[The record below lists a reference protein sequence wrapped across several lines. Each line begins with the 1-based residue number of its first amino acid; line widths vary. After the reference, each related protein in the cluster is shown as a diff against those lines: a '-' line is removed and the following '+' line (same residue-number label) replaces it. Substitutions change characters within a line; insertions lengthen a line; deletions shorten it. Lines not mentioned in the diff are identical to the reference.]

1 MSPSSPLTFTACLA
15 FSMAALSAAAAD
27 PKPAA
32 AADGLPLKKVVLF
45 TSGVGFFQHAGQVTG
60 DASVEMKFAA
70 DDVNDLL
77 KSMVLEDLG
86 GGTVATVSYASRDPI
101 TKTLGTFA
109 VNLTDNPSLGQIL
122 GRLRGEKI
130 EVDAATPAAGTIVGV
145 EKRTVS
151 AGENRTVEKEFI
163 TLLTADGLKTLA
175 LDTITRI
182 KLVDPRLQGELEK
195 ALAVLA
201 MGHDNDKKAVRLEFR
216 GQGQRDV
223 RVGYVRE
230 SPLWKTSYRLVVD
243 DAADGDRKQQAL
255 LQGWAIV
262 ENTTDQDWK
271 DVRMELVSGRPISF
285 TMDLYQPLY
294 VPRPQVM
301 PELYASL
308 LPQVYG
314 RSLADATLEFERAK
328 EGEAKGD
335 AQRGMLAERS
345 ESKRQLGAAPAQ
357 ATDPAAAPRA
367 PGAARR
373 EARKAAE
380 DRDGTFAAIDGIQ
393 SVAAGTNLGELFRY
407 AIEKPVTI
415 ERQRSAMLP
424 IVGEKVDAEKVAIYD
439 DRVLAKH
446 PLSGLRLV
454 NSTKLDLMQGP
465 VTVFE
470 AGAYAGDARIE
481 DMAPGS
487 ERLISYAVNLDVEV
501 NPRMEQAP
509 EEIVSVKIAK
519 GTLVATRK
527 FARKKV
533 FEIKNSGTRAV
544 KLLVEHPREGGWNLV
559 DPRQPAATTRD
570 RHRFALVAEPG
581 RPTKLEVAEERPDV
595 QHVALTNL
603 DDNLILFYSRA
614 KVTSPVVKEALEQVI
629 AKKRAIAEIVRARQE
644 KEREIQ
650 VVEQEQNRIRQ
661 NMAQLDRTNEL
672 YAKYV
677 KKFAEQEDR
686 VETLRRE
693 ITALIQQEQE
703 ARKTLDEYL
712 LKMDLN

>member
-1 MSPSSPLTFTACLA
+1 MSPVS
-15 FSMAALSAAAAD
+15 ALSFALCVGLSLAAFANTPASAAD
-27 PKPAA
+27 PQPAA
-32 AADGLPLKKVVLF
+32 GADALPLEKVVLF

-60 DASVEMKFAA
+60 DTSVEMKFAA

-86 GGTVATVSYASRDPI
+86 GGTVSTVSYASRDPI

-130 EVDAATPAAGTIVGV
+130 EVEAATPVTGTIVGV
-145 EKRTVS
+145 EKRTVP
-151 AGENRTVEKEFI
+151 AGENKTVEKEFI

-182 KLVDPRLQGELEK
+182 RLVDPRLQAELEK

-201 MGHDNDKKAVRLEFR
+201 LGHDNDKKGVKLEFR
-216 GQGQRDV
+216 GQGQRKV
-223 RVGYVRE
+223 RVGYVQE

-243 DAADGDRKQQAL
+243 DAAAGDNKQTAL

-285 TMDLYQPLY
+285 RMDLYQPLY

-308 LPQVYG
+308 MPQLYG
-314 RSLADATLEFERAK
+314 QSLTDAERQFEKAAAEGR
-328 EGEAKGD
+328 GEAL
-335 AQRGMLAERS
+335 ARRGRMAAEGAGRALAA
-345 ESKRQLGAAPAQ
+345 GAPP
-357 ATDPAAAPRA
+357 PAAAMPGRA
-367 PGAARR
+367 AGKDGRDAALSI
-373 EARKAAE
+373 AS
-380 DRDGTFAAIDGIQ
+380 IQ
-393 SVAAGTNLGELFRY
+393 SVAAGANLGELFRY
-407 AIEKPVTI
+407 SIEQPVTI

-424 IVGEKVDAEKVAIYD
+424 IVGEKVEAEKVAIYD
-439 DRVLAKH
+439 ERVLAKH

-454 NSTKLDLMQGP
+454 NSTKLNLMQGP

-487 ERLISYAVNLDVEV
+487 ERLVSYAIDLDVEV
-501 NPRMEQAP
+501 NPRMEQAA

-519 GTLVATRK
+519 GTLIATRK
-527 FARKKV
+527 YARKKV
-533 FEIKNSGTRAV
+533 FEIKNSGDKPV
-544 KLLVEHPREGGWNLV
+544 KLLVEHPRDGGWNLV
-559 DPRQPAATTRD
+559 APKEPAETTRD
-570 RHRFALVAEPG
+570 RYRFAVVAEPG
-581 RPTKLEVAEERPDV
+581 KPAKLDVAEERPDV

-614 KVTSPVVKEALEQVI
+614 KVTSPAVKEALEQVI
-629 AKKRAIAEIVRARQE
+629 AKKRAIEAIVQARQE

-677 KKFAEQEDR
+677 KKFAAQEDR
-686 VETLRRE
+686 VEALRKE
-693 ITALIQQEQE
+693 ITALIRQEQE
-703 ARKTLDEYL
+703 ARKALDEFL
-712 LKMDLN
+712 LKLELN

>member
-1 MSPSSPLTFTACLA
+1 MSFTHFLTLALCLGLSLAACA
-15 FSMAALSAAAAD
+15 SATAAD
-27 PKPAA
+27 PQPAA
-32 AADGLPLKKVVLF
+32 EALPLKKVVLF
-45 TSGVGFFQHAGQVTG
+45 TSGVGFFQHAGTVTD
-60 DASVEMKFAA
+60 DATVEMKFAA
-70 DDVNDLL
+70 DDINDLL

-86 GGTVATVSYASRDPI
+86 GGTVSTVSYASRDPI

-122 GRLRGEKI
+122 ARLRGEKI
-130 EVDAATPAAGTIVGV
+130 EVDAAAPAAGTIVGV
-145 EKRTVS
+145 EKRTVP
-151 AGENRTVEKEFI
+151 AGENKTVEKEFV
-163 TLLTADGLKTLA
+163 TLLTAEGLKTIA

-201 MGHDNDKKAVRLEFR
+201 LGHDNDKKAVTLQFA
-216 GQGQRDV
+216 GKGPRDV
-223 RVGYVRE
+223 RVGYVQE

-243 DAADGDRKQQAL
+243 DAAAGDAKAKAL

-271 DVRMELVSGRPISF
+271 DVTMTLVSGRPISF

-308 LPQVYG
+308 MPQLYG
-314 RSLADATLEFERAK
+314 QDLESDAEEFRRAARDRSRGDMLGGGKQDGRFNGRELAKAA
-328 EGEAKGD
+328 
-335 AQRGMLAERS
+335 
-345 ESKRQLGAAPAQ
+345 AAPA
-357 ATDPAAAPRA
+357 
-367 PGAARR
+367 ARMPM
-373 EARKAAE
+373 ADKAAE
-380 DRDGTFAAIDGIQ
+380 REQRMREGAASIQ
-393 SVAAGTNLGELFRY
+393 SMAAGSNLGELFRY
-407 AIEKPVTI
+407 EITKPVTI

-424 IVGEKVDAEKVAIYD
+424 IAGETVEVEKVAIYD

-465 VTVFE
+465 VTVYE

-487 ERLISYAVNLDVEV
+487 ERLVSYAVDLDVEV
-501 NPRMEQAP
+501 NPRMEQKP
-509 EEIVSVKIAK
+509 EEIVAVKIAK

-527 FARKKV
+527 YARTKA
-533 FEIKNSGTRAV
+533 FEIKNSSAKPV
-544 KLLVEHPREGGWNLV
+544 KLLVEHPREDGWNLV
-559 DPRQPAATTRD
+559 APKEAAETTRD
-570 RHRFALVAEPG
+570 RYRFAVTAEPG
-581 RPTKLEVAEERPDV
+581 KPAKLEVAEEQQGV
-595 QHVALTNL
+595 QHVALTNI
-603 DDNLILFYSRA
+603 DDNTILFYVRA
-614 KVTSPVVKEALEQVI
+614 KATSPKVKEALEQVI
-629 AKKRAIAEIVRARQE
+629 AKKRAIEEIVRKRQE
-644 KEREIQ
+644 REREIQ

-686 VETLRRE
+686 VEALRKE
-693 ITALIQQEQE
+693 IADLVTQEQE
-703 ARKTLDEYL
+703 ARQDLDEYL
-712 LKMDLN
+712 LTVTLE

>member
-1 MSPSSPLTFTACLA
+1 MSPAHAFARALCLGLSLAGAPA
-15 FSMAALSAAAAD
+15 FAADPQPVAAAAQ
-27 PKPAA
+27 
-32 AADGLPLKKVVLF
+32 LPLKKVVLF
-45 TSGVGFFQHAGQVTG
+45 TSGVGFFQHAGKVTG

-70 DDVNDLL
+70 ERINDLL

-86 GGTVATVSYASRDPI
+86 GGTVSTVSYASRDPI

-122 GRLRGEKI
+122 GRLRGERI
-130 EVDAATPAAGTIVGV
+130 EVDAAAPAAGTIVGV
-145 EKRTVS
+145 EKRTVP
-151 AGENRTVEKEFI
+151 AGGDKTVEKEFI

-201 MGHDNDKKAVRLEFR
+201 LGNDNDKKAVTLEFR
-216 GQGQRDV
+216 GPGPRDV
-223 RVGYVRE
+223 RVGYVQE

-243 DAADGDRKQQAL
+243 DAAEAGQDKKQKAL

-271 DVRMELVSGRPISF
+271 DVSMELVSGRPISF

-294 VPRPQVM
+294 VPRPQVL

-308 LPQVYG
+308 MPQLYG
-314 RSLADATLEFERAK
+314 QDLADADRQFRRADEK
-328 EGEAKGD
+328 KRLAMPGRKAGEQLGQSA
-335 AQRGMLAERS
+335 AREYELAERAAATAAPS
-345 ESKRQLGAAPAQ
+345 AKAAADGNFAGAA
-357 ATDPAAAPRA
+357 
-367 PGAARR
+367 
-373 EARKAAE
+373 
-380 DRDGTFAAIDGIQ
+380 GIQ
-393 SVAAGTNLGELFRY
+393 SLAQGVNLGELFRY
-407 AIEKPVTI
+407 RIEKPVTI

-424 IVGEKVDAEKVAIYD
+424 IVGEKVEAEKVAIYND
-439 DRVLAKH
+439 AVLAKH

-454 NSTKLDLMQGP
+454 NSTQLNLMQGP

-487 ERLISYAVNLDVEV
+487 ERLISYAVDLDVEV
-501 NPRMEQAP
+501 NPRMEQRP
-509 EEIVSVKIAK
+509 EEIVAVKIAK

-527 FARKKV
+527 YARTKV
-533 FEIKNSGTRAV
+533 FEIKNSSEKPV

-559 DPRQPAATTRD
+559 DPQQPAETTRD
-570 RHRFALVAEPG
+570 RYRFAVVAEPG
-581 RPTKLEVAEERPDV
+581 KPVKFDVAEERPDV

-614 KVTSPVVKEALEQVI
+614 KVTSPAVKEALEQVI
-629 AKKRAIAEIVRARQE
+629 AKKRAIGEVVRAKQE
-644 KEREIQ
+644 REREIQ

-677 KKFAEQEDR
+677 RKFAEQEDR
-686 VETLRRE
+686 VEALRKE
-693 ITALIQQEQE
+693 ITDLVRKEQE
-703 ARKTLDEYL
+703 ARKALDEYL
-712 LKMDLN
+712 LTVTLE

>member
-1 MSPSSPLTFTACLA
+1 MSPVQLLALALCLGCSLTA
-15 FSMAALSAAAAD
+15 FSNTPAAAAD
-27 PKPAA
+27 PQPAA
-32 AADGLPLKKVVLF
+32 AADALPLEKVVLF
-45 TSGVGFFQHAGQVTG
+45 TSGVGFFQHAGKVTD

-70 DDVNDLL
+70 ADVNDLL

-86 GGTVATVSYASRDPI
+86 GGTVSTVSYASRDPI

-109 VNLTDNPSLGQIL
+109 VNLTDDPSLGQIL

-130 EVDAATPAAGTIVGV
+130 EVDAATPASGTIVGV
-145 EKRTVS
+145 EKRTVP
-151 AGENRTVEKEFI
+151 AGENKTVDKEFI
-163 TLLTADGLKTLA
+163 TLLTAEGLKTLA

-201 MGHDNDKKAVRLEFR
+201 LGHDNDKKAVKLEFR
-216 GQGQRDV
+216 GKGPRDV
-223 RVGYVRE
+223 RVGYVQE

-243 DAADGDRKQQAL
+243 DAADAGPDKKPKAL

-308 LPQVYG
+308 MPQLYG
-314 RSLADATLEFERAK
+314 QSLADANVEFERAK
-328 EGEAKGD
+328 AGALQGEA
-335 AQRGMLAERS
+335 LARRAR
-345 ESKRQLGAAPAQ
+345 KADGRQPAAPA
-357 ATDPAAAPRA
+357 AAAPMAESRA
-367 PGAARR
+367 AAD
-373 EARKAAE
+373 AE
-380 DRDGTFAAIDGIQ
+380 FAAMESIQ
-393 SVAAGTNLGELFRY
+393 SVAAGANLGELFRY
-407 AIEKPVTI
+407 AIDKPVTI

-424 IVGEKVDAEKVAIYD
+424 IVGEKVEAEKVAIYD
-439 DRVLAKH
+439 ERVLAKH

-454 NSTKLDLMQGP
+454 NSTKLNLMQGP

-487 ERLISYAVNLDVEV
+487 ERLVSYAVDLDCEV
-501 NPRMEQAP
+501 NPRLEQQP

-519 GTLVATRK
+519 GTLIATRK
-527 FARKKV
+527 YARKKV
-533 FEIKNSGTRAV
+533 FEIKNSNEKPV

-559 DPRQPAATTRD
+559 DPKQPAETTRD
-570 RHRFALVAEPG
+570 RYRFAVMAEPG
-581 RPTKLEVAEERPDV
+581 KPVKLEVAEERPDV

-614 KVTSPVVKEALEQVI
+614 KVTSPAVKQALEQVI
-629 AKKRAIAEIVRARQE
+629 AKKRAVEEVVRARQE

-686 VETLRRE
+686 VETLRKE
-693 ITALIQQEQE
+693 ITALVQQEQE
-703 ARKTLDEYL
+703 ARKALDEFL
-712 LKMDLN
+712 LTMELN

>member
-1 MSPSSPLTFTACLA
+1 MSPVSALA
-15 FSMAALSAAAAD
+15 VCVGLSLAAFANTPASAAD
-27 PKPAA
+27 PRPAA
-32 AADGLPLKKVVLF
+32 GADALPLEKVVLF

-86 GGTVATVSYASRDPI
+86 GGTVSTVSYASRDPI

-130 EVDAATPAAGTIVGV
+130 EVDAATPATGTIVGV
-145 EKRTVS
+145 EKRTVP
-151 AGENRTVEKEFI
+151 AGENKTVEKEFI

-182 KLVDPRLQGELEK
+182 RLVDPRLQAELEK

-201 MGHDNDKKAVRLEFR
+201 LGHDNDKKGVKLEFR
-216 GQGQRDV
+216 GQGQRKV
-223 RVGYVRE
+223 RVGYVQE

-243 DAADGDRKQQAL
+243 DAAAGDKKQTAL

-271 DVRMELVSGRPISF
+271 DVRMDLVSGRPISF
-285 TMDLYQPLY
+285 RMDLYQPLY

-308 LPQVYG
+308 MPQLYG
-314 RSLADATLEFERAK
+314 QSLADAQRQFEKAAAADGR
-328 EGEAKGD
+328 GEAL
-335 AQRGMLAERS
+335 ARRGRMAKDGALAE
-345 ESKRQLGAAPAQ
+345 GAP
-357 ATDPAAAPRA
+357 PAAAAPMSGIAAGKADRA
-367 PGAARR
+367 G
-373 EARKAAE
+373 
-380 DRDGTFAAIDGIQ
+380 DFAIASIQ
-393 SVAAGTNLGELFRY
+393 SVAAGANLGELFRY
-407 AIEKPVTI
+407 SIEQPVTI

-424 IVGEKVDAEKVAIYD
+424 IVGEKVEAEKVAIYD
-439 DRVLAKH
+439 ERVLAKH

-454 NSTKLDLMQGP
+454 NSTKLNLMQGP

-487 ERLISYAVNLDVEV
+487 ERLVSYAIDLDVEV
-501 NPRMEQAP
+501 NPRMEQAA

-519 GTLVATRK
+519 GTLIATRK
-527 FARKKV
+527 YARKKV
-533 FEIKNSGTRAV
+533 FEIKNSGDKPV
-544 KLLVEHPREGGWNLV
+544 KLLVEHPRDGGWNLV
-559 DPRQPAATTRD
+559 APKEPAETTRD
-570 RHRFALVAEPG
+570 RYRFAVVAEPG
-581 RPTKLEVAEERPDV
+581 KPAKLDVAEERPDV

-614 KVTSPVVKEALEQVI
+614 KVTSPAVKEALEQVI
-629 AKKRAIAEIVRARQE
+629 AKKRAIEQIVRVRQE

-686 VETLRRE
+686 VEALRQE
-693 ITALIQQEQE
+693 ITALIRQEQE
-703 ARKTLDEYL
+703 ARKALDEFV
-712 LKMDLN
+712 LKMELE

>member
-1 MSPSSPLTFTACLA
+1 
-15 FSMAALSAAAAD
+15 
-27 PKPAA
+27 PAP
-32 AADGLPLKKVVLF
+32 ADGLPLKKVVLF

-60 DASVEMKFAA
+60 DAAVEMKVAA

-86 GGTVATVSYASRDPI
+86 GGTVSTVSYASRDPI

-130 EVDAATPAAGTIVGV
+130 EVDAAAPAAGTIVGV
-145 EKRTVS
+145 EKRTVP
-151 AGENRTVEKEFI
+151 AGDNKTVEKEFI

-223 RVGYVRE
+223 RVGYVQE

-243 DAADGDRKQQAL
+243 DAADGDKKQQAL

-314 RSLADATLEFERAK
+314 QSLADATLQFERAK
-328 EGEAKGD
+328 AGEAKGD
-335 AQRGMLAERS
+335 AQRGLPADKS
-345 ESKRQLGAAPAQ
+345 ELKRQM
-357 ATDPAAAPRA
+357 AAAPHA
-367 PGAARR
+367 PGAAGR
-373 EARKAAE
+373 EASDRKAAA
-380 DRDGTFAAIDGIQ
+380 DRDGTFAAIDSIQ

-446 PLSGLRLV
+446 PLSGLRLM

-501 NPRMEQAP
+501 NPRMEQSP

-527 FARKKV
+527 FARRKV
-533 FEIKNSGTRAV
+533 FEIKNSGTKAV
-544 KLLVEHPREGGWNLV
+544 KLLVEYPREGGWNLV
-559 DPRQPAATTRD
+559 DPKQPAETTRD
-570 RHRFALVAEPG
+570 RHRFTLVAEPG

-595 QHVALTNL
+595 QHVALSNL

-614 KVTSPVVKEALEQVI
+614 KVASPAVKEALEQVI
-629 AKKRAIAEIVRARQE
+629 AKKRAVAEAVRAKQE

-677 KKFAEQEDR
+677 KKFAEQEER

-703 ARKTLDEYL
+703 ARKSLDEYL
-712 LKMDLN
+712 LKIDLS

>member
-1 MSPSSPLTFTACLA
+1 MSPFQPSFHLVAFAVCLGLSLAA
-15 FSMAALSAAAAD
+15 FSSTPASAAD
-27 PKPAA
+27 PKPAG
-32 AADGLPLKKVVLF
+32 ADALPLEKVVLF
-45 TSGVGFFQHAGQVTG
+45 TSGVGFFQHSGQVTD
-60 DASVEMKFAA
+60 DASVEMKFSA

-86 GGTVATVSYASRDPI
+86 GGTVSTVSYASRDPI

-130 EVDAATPAAGTIVGV
+130 EVDAAAPTTGTIVGV
-145 EKRTVS
+145 EKRTVP
-151 AGENRTVEKEFI
+151 AGENKTVEKEFI
-163 TLLTADGLKTLA
+163 TLLAAEGLKTLP
-175 LDTITRI
+175 LDSITRI

-201 MGHDNDKKAVRLEFR
+201 LGHDNDKKAVKLEFR
-216 GQGQRDV
+216 GQGPRKV
-223 RVGYVRE
+223 RVGYVQQ

-243 DAADGDRKQQAL
+243 DAADGDKKQTAL

-301 PELYASL
+301 PEIYASL
-308 LPQVYG
+308 MPQLYG
-314 RSLADATLEFERAK
+314 QSLADANGEFERAK
-328 EGEAKGD
+328 SDDMKGEA
-335 AQRGMLAERS
+335 LAERRRMARGIPPG
-345 ESKRQLGAAPAQ
+345 KAAQ
-357 ATDPAAAPRA
+357 PAAEA
-367 PGAARR
+367 GEDGVKDEAA
-373 EARKAAE
+373 AFGQIAS
-380 DRDGTFAAIDGIQ
+380 IQ
-393 SVAAGTNLGELFRY
+393 SVAAGANLGELFRY

-424 IVGEKVDAEKVAIYD
+424 IVGEKVEAEKVAIYD
-439 DRVLAKH
+439 ERVLAKH

-454 NSTKLDLMQGP
+454 NSTKLNLMQGP

-470 AGAYAGDARIE
+470 AGTYAGDARIE

-487 ERLISYAVNLDVEV
+487 ERLVSYAVDLDCEV
-501 NPRMEQAP
+501 NPRQEQMA

-519 GTLVATRK
+519 GTLIAARK
-527 FARKKV
+527 YARKKV
-533 FEIKNSGTRAV
+533 FEIKNSNEKPV
-544 KLLVEHPREGGWNLV
+544 KLLIEHPREGGWNLV
-559 DPRQPAATTRD
+559 DPKEPAEMTRD
-570 RHRFALVAEPG
+570 RYRFAVVADPG
-581 RPTKLEVAEERPDV
+581 KPVKLEVSEERPDV
-595 QHVALTNL
+595 QYVALTNV
-603 DDNLILFYSRA
+603 DDNMILFYSRA
-614 KVTSPVVKEALEQVI
+614 KVTSPAVKEALEQVI
-629 AKKRAIAEIVRARQE
+629 AKKRAIMEIVRVKQE

-686 VETLRRE
+686 VETLRKE
-693 ITALIQQEQE
+693 ITALVGQEQE
-703 ARKTLDEYL
+703 ARKALDDYL
-712 LKMDLN
+712 LKTELN

>member
-1 MSPSSPLTFTACLA
+1 MFLFQSPSHLVAFAVCIGFSLLA
-15 FSMAALSAAAAD
+15 FPAPAAE

-32 AADGLPLKKVVLF
+32 GADALPLEKVVLF

-60 DASVEMKFAA
+60 DTSVEMKFAA

-86 GGTVATVSYASRDPI
+86 GGTVSTVSYASRDPI

-130 EVDAATPAAGTIVGV
+130 EVDAATPATGTIVGV
-145 EKRTVS
+145 EKRTVP
-151 AGENRTVEKEFI
+151 AGENKTVEKEFI

-182 KLVDPRLQGELEK
+182 KLVDPRLQAELEK

-201 MGHDNDKKAVRLEFR
+201 LGHDNDKKGVKLEFR
-216 GQGQRDV
+216 GQGERKV
-223 RVGYVRE
+223 RVGYVQE

-243 DAADGDRKQQAL
+243 DAAAGDKKQMAL

-285 TMDLYQPLY
+285 RMDLYQPLY

-308 LPQVYG
+308 MPQLYG
-314 RSLADATLEFERAK
+314 QSLADAERQFEKAAAA
-328 EGEAKGD
+328 EG
-335 AQRGMLAERS
+335 RGEEGARKRRMAARDQLAAGAPGGAPGRMAE
-345 ESKRQLGAAPAQ
+345 GAAGKSGPGDNLSI
-357 ATDPAAAPRA
+357 AT
-367 PGAARR
+367 
-373 EARKAAE
+373 
-380 DRDGTFAAIDGIQ
+380 IQ
-393 SVAAGTNLGELFRY
+393 SVAAGANLGELFRY

-424 IVGEKVDAEKVAIYD
+424 IVGEKVEAEKIAIYD
-439 DRVLAKH
+439 ERVLAKH

-454 NSTKLDLMQGP
+454 NSTKLNLMQGP

-487 ERLISYAVNLDVEV
+487 ERLVSYAIDLDVEV
-501 NPRMEQAP
+501 NPRMEQAA

-519 GTLVATRK
+519 GTLIATRK
-527 FARKKV
+527 YARKKV
-533 FEIKNSGTRAV
+533 FEIKNSGDKPV
-544 KLLVEHPREGGWNLV
+544 KLLVEHPRDGGWNLV
-559 DPRQPAATTRD
+559 APKEPAETTRD
-570 RHRFALVAEPG
+570 RYRFAVVAEPG
-581 RPTKLEVAEERPDV
+581 KPVKLDVAEERPDV
-595 QHVALTNL
+595 QHVALTNV

-614 KVTSPVVKEALEQVI
+614 KVTSPAVKEALEQVI
-629 AKKRAIAEIVRARQE
+629 AKKRAIEAIVRARQE

-686 VETLRRE
+686 VEALRKE
-693 ITALIQQEQE
+693 ITALIRQEQE
-703 ARKTLDEYL
+703 ARKALDEFV
-712 LKMDLN
+712 LKTELN

>member
-1 MSPSSPLTFTACLA
+1 MSPAHLLTLALCLGLSLAA
-15 FSMAALSAAAAD
+15 FSSTAASAAD
-27 PKPAA
+27 PQPAA
-32 AADGLPLKKVVLF
+32 AADALPLEKVVLF
-45 TSGVGFFQHAGQVTG
+45 TSGVGFFQHAGQVTD

-86 GGTVATVSYASRDPI
+86 GGTVSTVSYASRDPI

-109 VNLTDNPSLGQIL
+109 VNLTDDPSLGEIL
-122 GRLRGEKI
+122 ARLRGEKI
-130 EVDAATPAAGTIVGV
+130 EVDAAAPATGTIVGV
-145 EKRTVS
+145 EQRTVP
-151 AGENRTVEKEFI
+151 AGENKTVDKEFI
-163 TLLTADGLKTLA
+163 TLLTADGLRTLA

-182 KLVDPRLQGELEK
+182 RLVDPRLQGELEK

-201 MGHDNDKKAVRLEFR
+201 LGHDNDKKAVRLEFR
-216 GQGQRDV
+216 GQGPRQV
-223 RVGYVRE
+223 RVGYVQE

-243 DAADGDRKQQAL
+243 DAAGADKKQTAL

-285 TMDLYQPLY
+285 RMDLYQPLD
-294 VPRPQVM
+294 VPRPQVV

-308 LPQVYG
+308 MPQLYG
-314 RSLADATLEFERAK
+314 QSLADAGREFERAK
-328 EGEAKGD
+328 AAEGRGEAVAKR
-335 AQRGMLAERS
+335 ARMANA
-345 ESKRQLGAAPAQ
+345 RQLAAGAPPAVAAPMDGAAA
-357 ATDPAAAPRA
+357 
-367 PGAARR
+367 G
-373 EARKAAE
+373 EA
-380 DRDGTFAAIDGIQ
+380 DRDAAFAHMAGVQ
-393 SVAAGTNLGELFRY
+393 SVAAGANLGELFRY

-424 IVGEKVDAEKVAIYD
+424 IVGEKVEAEKVAIYD
-439 DRVLAKH
+439 ERVLAKH

-487 ERLISYAVNLDVEV
+487 ERLVSYAVDLDCEV
-501 NPRMEQAP
+501 NPRMEQAA

-527 FARKKV
+527 YARKQV
-533 FEIKNSGTRAV
+533 FEIKNSNAKPV

-559 DPRQPAATTRD
+559 DPKQPAETTRD
-570 RHRFALVAEPG
+570 RYRFAVVAEPG
-581 RPTKLEVAEERPDV
+581 KPVKLEVAEEMSGV
-595 QHVALTNL
+595 QQVALTNL
-603 DDNLILFYSRA
+603 DDNAILFYSRA
-614 KVTSPVVKEALEQVI
+614 KVTSPAVQEALEQVI
-629 AKKRAIAEIVRARQE
+629 ANKQAIAEIVRAKQE
-644 KEREIQ
+644 QEREIQ

-686 VETLRRE
+686 VETLRKE
-693 ITALIQQEQE
+693 ITVLIQKEQE
-703 ARKTLDEYL
+703 ARKALGEFL
-712 LKMDLN
+712 LKMELN

>member
-1 MSPSSPLTFTACLA
+1 MSPVSALA
-15 FSMAALSAAAAD
+15 LAVCVGLSLAAFANTPASAAD
-27 PKPAA
+27 PRPAA
-32 AADGLPLKKVVLF
+32 GADALPLEKVVLF

-86 GGTVATVSYASRDPI
+86 GGTVSTVSYASRDPI

-130 EVDAATPAAGTIVGV
+130 EVDAATPATGTIVGV
-145 EKRTVS
+145 EKRTVP
-151 AGENRTVEKEFI
+151 AGENKTVEKEFI

-182 KLVDPRLQGELEK
+182 KLVDPRLQAELEK

-201 MGHDNDKKAVRLEFR
+201 LGHDNDKKGVKLEFR
-216 GQGQRDV
+216 GQGQRKV
-223 RVGYVRE
+223 RVGYVQE

-243 DAADGDRKQQAL
+243 DAAAGDKKQTAL

-271 DVRMELVSGRPISF
+271 DVRMDLVSGRPISF
-285 TMDLYQPLY
+285 RMDLYQPLY

-308 LPQVYG
+308 MPQLYG
-314 RSLADATLEFERAK
+314 QSLADAQRQFEKAAAADGR
-328 EGEAKGD
+328 GEAL
-335 AQRGMLAERS
+335 ARRGRMAKDGALAE
-345 ESKRQLGAAPAQ
+345 GAP
-357 ATDPAAAPRA
+357 PAAAAPMSGIAAGKADRA
-367 PGAARR
+367 G
-373 EARKAAE
+373 
-380 DRDGTFAAIDGIQ
+380 DFAIASIQ
-393 SVAAGTNLGELFRY
+393 SVAAGANLGELFRY
-407 AIEKPVTI
+407 SIEQPVTI

-424 IVGEKVDAEKVAIYD
+424 IVGEKVEAEKVAIYD
-439 DRVLAKH
+439 ERVLAKH

-454 NSTKLDLMQGP
+454 NSTKLNLMQGP

-487 ERLISYAVNLDVEV
+487 ERLVSYAIDLDVEV
-501 NPRMEQAP
+501 NPRMEQAA

-519 GTLVATRK
+519 GTLIATRK
-527 FARKKV
+527 YARKKV
-533 FEIKNSGTRAV
+533 FEIKNSGDKPV
-544 KLLVEHPREGGWNLV
+544 KLLVEHPRDGGWNLV
-559 DPRQPAATTRD
+559 APKEPAETTRD
-570 RHRFALVAEPG
+570 RYRFAVVAEPG
-581 RPTKLEVAEERPDV
+581 KPAKLDVAEERPDV

-614 KVTSPVVKEALEQVI
+614 KVTSPAVKEALEQVI
-629 AKKRAIAEIVRARQE
+629 AKKRAIEQIVRVRQE

-686 VETLRRE
+686 VEALRQE
-693 ITALIQQEQE
+693 ITALIRQEQE
-703 ARKTLDEYL
+703 ARKALDEFV
-712 LKMDLN
+712 LKMELE